1 MSQHYPGDLP
11 TIPLDQNGLRSID
24 ALIQGY
30 LPHLVRKQP
39 APQRI
44 IAVLRTIRRKLVPML
59 KPGGFPEGTAI
70 PLTLDEL
77 WALDLAC
84 QGFATLI
91 SSRINSSKERDGLL
105 ADLDKLHQYCESLLS
120 HRRKAL

>member
-24 ALIQGY
+24 AMIQGY

-39 APQRI
+39 APRRI
-44 IAVLRTIRRKLVPML
+44 IAVLRMIRRKLAPML
-59 KPGGFPEGTAI
+59 KPGGFPTGTAI

-77 WALDLAC
+77 WALDIAF
-84 QGFATLI
+84 QGFATLV
-91 SSRINSSKERDGLL
+91 SRRIDPSQERDSVLS
-105 ADLDKLHQYCESLLS
+105 DLDQLHHYCDALLS
-120 HRRKAL
+120 QRREEK